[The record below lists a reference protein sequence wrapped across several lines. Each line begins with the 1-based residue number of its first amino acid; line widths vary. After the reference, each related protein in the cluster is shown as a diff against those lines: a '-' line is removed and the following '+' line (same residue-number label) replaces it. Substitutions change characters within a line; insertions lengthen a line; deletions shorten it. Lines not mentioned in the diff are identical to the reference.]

1 MMIIGLCD
9 EDFVKIDL
17 ILVKLIWTNLMMI
30 IVEYRKIM
38 MDDCLYGFAE
48 KRLLVLMFLHCS

>member
-1 MMIIGLCD
+1 MMIIGLFD
-9 EDFVKIDL
+9 EGFVKIDL